1 MVAMDPSRW
10 TKSWTGGFPGSS
22 TLLVLSQ
29 ARVAAYIK
37 SDRRDRLEIKPYC
50 RKVPCGIQHHRGL
63 IIECHFTQSG
73 P

>member
-29 ARVAAYIK
+29 ARGAAY
-37 SDRRDRLEIKPYC
+37 RLEIKPYC

-63 IIECHFTQSG
+63 IIECHFHAVWTLSG
-73 P
+73 PFGL